1 MVPIATGHVL
11 PARSDG
17 RPVRWA
23 ATGRSGGVSLPPFDS
38 LNLAGYVGD
47 DPRAVAENRARR
59 RARRGRRPRS
69 AGGDGRRARRRRRR
83 VHRARGRSRGSMRWS
98 PVSPAWPCWRW
109 ARTASRSS
117 WSATT
122 ARRSRSSTAGGA
134 ASWPTSSERRSAV
147 MRDAGRRCRP
157 GRPRAGGLRDVLPR
171 SARSC
176 RRGGAARARPPVAA
190 VALVRRSDGQPGIDV
205 RLGRGAPG
213 WPNWASG
220 RGSITLAGGC
230 TVEDP
235 ALFSYRRDGRTGR
248 HGMAVCLV
256 DPARMDSI

>member
-23 ATGRSGGVSLPPFDS
+23 ATGRSGGLSLPPFDS

-47 DPRAVAENRARR
+47 DPLAVRENRARVA
-59 RARRGRRPRS
+59 RAVGADLGRL
-69 AGGDGRRARRRRRR
+69 AVMDA
-83 VHRARGRSRGSMRWS
+83 VH
-98 PVSPAWPCWRW
+98 
-109 ARTASRSS
+109 
-117 WSATT
+117 
-122 ARRSRSSTAGGA
+122 GA
-134 ASWPTSSERRSAV
+134 AVAWVTEPGVVPGVDALVTREPGLAVLALGADCVPLVLVGDDGATIAVVHCGWRGLVADVVGAAAGV
-147 MRDAGRRCRP
+147 MRDAGAGIARAVLGPAVCGTCYPVPRDRADEVALRCR
-157 GRPRAGGLRDVLPR
+157 G
-171 SARSC
+171 
-176 RRGGAARARPPVAA
+176 PVAD

-205 RLGRGAPG
+205 RLGVAARLAVLGLR
-213 WPNWASG
+213 

-248 HGMAVCLV
+248 HGMAACLV